1 MESIKIDRVLE
12 LIVDRIITED
22 KKMHSLKEKMQLFEK
37 IKAKAFYDDRL
48 RVITCAANKSSTTES
63 MPVYNFLL
71 LERIFAED
79 DEDVENSANENDL
92 YGWMLWCFNSLDELK
107 QWFRKGVEEH
117 LDIAYIDSVYAFDSW
132 TYREVPVRYFL
143 TVEGEKHYISTLD
156 FWEEDDEEIYRTL
169 DIELAGVAEA
179 HCSAGTRCHI
189 GFTLAD
195 IYNSIIFNELADFTH
210 PTADTL
216 DAGYFFYEGEKHYFL
231 LHTKE
236 GHGWIDFVTPECKRV
251 EMDKGFWRP
260 KNKTEDEVLKSLQ
273 N

>member
-12 LIVDRIITED
+12 LVAGKVLERTKE
-22 KKMHSLKEKMQLFEK
+22 MPSLAEKQVLVEK
-37 IKAKAFYDDRL
+37 IKDEILWD
-48 RVITCAANKSSTTES
+48 STRNMISCSNSLEHKFIQREI
-63 MPVYNFLL
+63 PIFNYLV
-71 LERIFAED
+71 LERSFSTGSEDEEED
-79 DEDVENSANENDL
+79 DLHSWV
-92 YGWMLWCFNSLDELK
+92 LWCFDTFDELRG
-107 QWFRKGVEEH
+107 WFRSGVEGH
-117 LDIAYIDSVYAFDSW
+117 LDIAYIDSVYAFESW

-156 FWEEDDEEIYRTL
+156 FWEDEDAEVYRNL

-236 GHGWIDFVTPECKRV
+236 GRGWVDFVTPEPECKRV
-251 EMDKGFWRP
+251 EINKGFWRT
-260 KNKTEDEVLKSLQ
+260 KDTTEDEVLKNLQ